1 MNCQNCSK
9 SLNINNI
16 VNTQC
21 NHKFCKKCF
30 FKKFKNTSF
39 CKSCQKKNEND
50 LINKIIN
57 SGEHHLWLL

>member
-1 MNCQNCSK
+1 MNCHNCSK

-16 VNTQC
+16 VNTLC
-21 NHKFCKKCF
+21 NHKYCKKCF

-39 CKSCQKKNEND
+39 CNSCQKKNENE
-50 LINKIIN
+50 LIEKIIN